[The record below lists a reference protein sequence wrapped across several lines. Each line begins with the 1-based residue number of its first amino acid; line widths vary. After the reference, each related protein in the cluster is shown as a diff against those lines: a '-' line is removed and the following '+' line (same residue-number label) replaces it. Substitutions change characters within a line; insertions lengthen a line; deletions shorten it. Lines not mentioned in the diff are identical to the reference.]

1 VLLAQDLILR
11 LEPEPVMKITYVM
24 YVTNSHD
31 GNHRAH
37 AHATAINV
45 RNDTNLRKW
54 TTQGQEEF
62 NDEV

>member
-1 VLLAQDLILR
+1 MLLAQDLILR

-31 GNHRAH
+31 GNHRAR

-45 RNDTNLRKW
+45 RNDTNLRKR

>member
-1 VLLAQDLILR
+1 MQ
-11 LEPEPVMKITYVM
+11 ITDVM

-31 GNHRAH
+31 GNHRAQ
-37 AHATAINV
+37 AHATAIYV
-45 RNDTNLRKW
+45 RNDTSLRKW